1 MARNSKKRN
10 ADTSLEDLDDLL
22 RSPSNRSRRSEGDC
36 GDEEISNDESRVEY
50 HDKEEDREPVAE
62 DSIRDASQYK
72 QEEQGSDDD
81 VLAADNQGD
90 AENSHDGQE
99 DGDPNDENMHPEE
112 DDGDAAENDEDGIGA
127 EHGVKNFLKINVEGR
142 PAEAGVIKQVR
153 VENFMC
159 HRKLTVALG
168 RNVNFIHGANGSG
181 KSAILAAIQI
191 CLGANARRTHRAR
204 NVKDLVRKEAAGSG
218 KATTAKVQVTLLNGG
233 EDAFKPEEYGNQI
246 TIERVISLGSANNGY
261 R

>member
-112 DDGDAAENDEDGIGA
+112 DDGPNAEQ
-127 EHGVKNFLKINVEGR
+127 EGR
-142 PAEAGVIKQVR
+142 GRHRELLHVVAAVMVMHFEYL
-153 VENFMC
+153 
-159 HRKLTVALG
+159 HRKYTASNAYVQKMMNATILCGMATGHVDAVVKL
-168 RNVNFIHGANGSG
+168 NFWSTTL
-181 KSAILAAIQI
+181 KSDF
-191 CLGANARRTHRAR
+191 C
-204 NVKDLVRKEAAGSG
+204 
-218 KATTAKVQVTLLNGG
+218 
-233 EDAFKPEEYGNQI
+233 
-246 TIERVISLGSANNGY
+246 
-261 R
+261 